1 MLVFFFIL
9 SSLLCPV
16 MLHSVLLNLIS
27 KPVIFH
33 IFLLPQAR
41 PKTSWSWWPACWQLT
56 DSLEAPSGRT
66 HKNPRNHSG
75 GRRRDILPEFACSL
89 YTLETFC
96 ISLYL
101 HLVHETLPCT
111 IESAQI
117 GMTECWRRVMLRHT
131 RGDARRHREATA
143 GSTAKSLEHW
153 QTLWRRMNWK
163 SIRLVGHPSHKS
175 SSSSREKKHSPP
187 RRSTAPSCRL
197 HRYGIWG
204 WTWGIN
210 YTSSWQYSDKGK
222 KMILIGL
229 PVPLEDGCKETSV
242 RKTTNYHEVNS
253 AGWQIW
259 LFSAEI
265 VAEVFTAWAVGECL
279 LVWK

>member
-96 ISLYL
+96 ISFYL
-101 HLVHETLPCT
+101 HLVHETLPALSNLHRLGWQSAEG
-111 IESAQI
+111 ES
-117 GMTECWRRVMLRHT
+117 CWDT
-131 RGDARRHREATA
+131 YSGDARLHREATA

-153 QTLWRRMNWK
+153 QTPWSRMNWK
-163 SIRLVGHPSHKS
+163 SIRLVGDPSR
-175 SSSSREKKHSPP
+175 REENHSPP

-197 HRYGIWG
+197 HRHGISG

-210 YTSSWQYSDKGK
+210 YTSTWQYSDKGK

-242 RKTTNYHEVNS
+242 RKTTNYHDL
-253 AGWQIW
+253 G
-259 LFSAEI
+259 
-265 VAEVFTAWAVGECL
+265 
-279 LVWK
+279 